1 MIVQSP
7 LDYSAALS
15 FLEEHETIAYD
26 TETTGLNPRRDKI
39 IGIGFSTSSSGWYV
53 PLYIWNGTDLQPT
66 GLDVRPFLE
75 KLKTKRLI
83 MHNASFDCRF
93 TKAQF
98 GVDLTSALH
107 CDTMLL
113 KHTCDEEFPFGLK
126 EIATKLWGT
135 DATKEKEEMLKSIK
149 ANGGKAT
156 EYYKADTAIIGAY
169 CVQDVMLTMRLFH
182 YYSGELKRQGLEDFY
197 YRSEVLPLYVEVV
210 IPMEERGVQIDVPLL
225 ETLQKDIAAEILLLE
240 ANIQHQIAPL
250 CGIFTEWFLNKD
262 YPYKETGRVGK
273 YMKKTGAT
281 LREAQMHVWQTDY
294 PFSNM
299 FNLNSKFHLKKLF
312 FDTLKEEPLSRT
324 PTGMPQ
330 VDDDFIQSVSD
341 KYPWAALLTQYNKL
355 NKLKSTYIDRFMEE
369 HENGRFYPSFQM
381 HRTVSGRLAGDLQQ
395 LPRPIGDGSLVARY
409 TDAIRRII
417 IAAPGSLLCSA
428 DYEQLEPTIFAH
440 TSGDE
445 ALQHIFNTGLDFYSE
460 VAIRTEGLP
469 AVSSDK
475 SAPNY
480 LGKLDKKKRQQ
491 AKAYALG
498 IAYGMTGYKLQF
510 ELGVPQDDADRLVA
524 DYLRAFPDLSSWINS
539 SHDFAKYKGYVRTQ
553 SGRVRHLPRASA
565 LFRKYG
571 ERLRDSLQLWKDY
584 HQAADL
590 YGKAKA
596 DRKEYINLLNNA
608 VNFQVQGLAASIMNR
623 AAIAIARKLKS
634 EQLQAAIVNQVHDE
648 LVLEVPVAEQERVFA
663 LVQDCM
669 QNITKL
675 DVPLRTVPQFGASYA
690 ECK

>member
-1 MIVQSP
+1 MIVSTP
-7 LDYSAALS
+7 ADYHAALL
-15 FLEEHETIAYD
+15 FLEENEILAYD

-39 IGIGFSTSSSGWYV
+39 IGIGFSTSDSGWYV
-53 PLYIWNGTDLQPT
+53 PLYTWNGTDLHPT
-66 GLDVRPFLE
+66 GLDVHPFLA
-75 KLKTKRLI
+75 KLKTKKLI

-93 TKAQF
+93 TKAQL

-135 DATKEKEEMLKSIK
+135 DATKEKKEMLKSIK

-156 EYYKADTAIIGAY
+156 EYYKADTGILGTY
-169 CVQDVMLTMRLFH
+169 CVQDTMLTMRLFH
-182 YYSGELKRQGLEDFY
+182 HYSCELKRQGLENLY
-197 YRSEVLPLYVEVV
+197 YNSEVLPLYREVV
-210 IPMEERGVQIDVPLL
+210 IPMEERGVQLDLPLL
-225 ETLQKDIAAEILLLE
+225 EQLQADIGADIRLLE
-240 ANIQHQIAPL
+240 ANIQHQIAPHL
-250 CGIFTEWFLNKD
+250 SLFRSWFLNKD

-273 YMKKTGAT
+273 YMKKTGAS
-281 LREAQMHVWQTDY
+281 LEEAQQHVWELDY
-294 PFSNM
+294 PFGNM

-312 FDTLKEEPLSRT
+312 FDTLNEEPLSRT

-330 VDDDFIQSVSD
+330 VDDDFIQSVSG
-341 KYPWAALLTQYNKL
+341 KYEWAALLTQYNKL
-355 NKLKSTYIDRFMEE
+355 NKLKSTYLDRFTEE
-369 HENGRFYPSFQM
+369 NEDGRFYPSFQM

-460 VAIRTEGLP
+460 VAIRTEGLS

-480 LGKLDKKKRQQ
+480 LGKVDKKKRQQ

-524 DYLRAFPDLSSWINS
+524 DYLRAFPDLASWMHSSQ
-539 SHDFAKYKGYVRTQ
+539 DFVKYKGFIKTQ
-553 SGRVRHLPRASA
+553 SGRVRHMPRAGA
-565 LFRKYG
+565 LFRRYG
-571 ERLRDSLQLWKDY
+571 ERLRDSLQLWKDFN
-584 HQAADL
+584 QAPDL
-590 YGKAKA
+590 YRQAKA

-608 VNFQVQGLAASIMNR
+608 INFQVQGLAASIMNR

-634 EQLQAAIVNQVHDE
+634 EQLQSCIVNQVHDE
-648 LVLEVPVAEQERVFA
+648 LVLEVIESEQERVHYI
-663 LVQDCM
+663 VQDCM
-669 QNITKL
+669 QNVTKL
-675 DVPLRTVPQFGASYA
+675 SVPLRTIPQFGKSYA